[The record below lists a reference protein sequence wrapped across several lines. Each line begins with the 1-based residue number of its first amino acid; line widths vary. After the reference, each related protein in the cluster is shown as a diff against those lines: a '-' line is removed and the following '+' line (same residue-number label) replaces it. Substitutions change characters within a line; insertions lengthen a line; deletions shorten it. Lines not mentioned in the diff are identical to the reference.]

1 MRQSKHSQEIIRD
14 IDESNAYS
22 QAINRLLADIE
33 SLKSEI
39 WVLRTTLFISVI
51 GLIMLTVSHAF
62 GG

>member
-33 SLKSEI
+33 GLKSEI

-51 GLIMLTVSHAF
+51 GLIVLTVSRAF